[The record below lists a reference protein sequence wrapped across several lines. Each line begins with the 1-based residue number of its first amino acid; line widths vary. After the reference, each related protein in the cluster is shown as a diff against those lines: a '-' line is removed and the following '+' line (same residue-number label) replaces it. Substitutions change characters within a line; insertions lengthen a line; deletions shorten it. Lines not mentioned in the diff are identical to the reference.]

1 MKAVIMAGGQGTR
14 LRPLTSNQPK
24 PMIPIVGVPCMEH
37 IVNLLKRH
45 GFEDI
50 VVTLQFMPDEIRDYF
65 GDGSE
70 WGVNMRYSV
79 EDVPAG
85 TAGSVKMAEEEI
97 KSLGD
102 EDERFLVIS
111 GDALT
116 DSDLTE
122 LLRFHDERG
131 SEATMVLKSVENP
144 LDFGIVIT
152 EEDGRISRF
161 LEKPAWGQVFSDTV
175 NTGIYLLESS
185 VLAEIPDRGEYD
197 FSADLFPRLL
207 EDGRPMYGYITGDYW
222 EDIGTLEQYSAAQ
235 RDVLDGKVGGVR
247 PPGTRLKESIYVGQR
262 VQVDEEA
269 LSGPVVI
276 GDNSR
281 IEEGAY
287 LGPYSV
293 IEANTV
299 VSAGASVE
307 RSVIADGSYIGDGA
321 ELIDTL
327 VGRSSY
333 IQPRARLLERSALG
347 DDVIVGEG
355 ATVSPEVKVY
365 PHKTV
370 ESGANVT
377 QSLIYESMGLR
388 TLFKGGVVSGKFNVD
403 VTPEFVI
410 RLASSLGT
418 TLDPGAIVTV
428 GRDDSLQAQVS
439 KRALVSAINGTGIS
453 VRDLRAAHAGVV
465 RHDVLAGKASAGVH
479 VRSGY
484 DRDDVEILFFSSDAT
499 PMTEADQ
506 RSVEKVYVREEY
518 RRAYADDIGEVI
530 YPGRAVEQYVERL
543 ERALDRSGTSG
554 ITIVVD
560 FSEGVANLV
569 ASRVFSRLGVNA
581 VVLSG
586 FSNANVARVP
596 GPGAGGI
603 TGASGHAG
611 QGVYG
616 TQHTQDTKDTCLA
629 PEARERLDR
638 VGRIVP
644 SVGAAFGCVVGPT
657 GEDLQFVDDRGELVP
672 PGVMLACVMHTL
684 APPRAVLPLNLTSR
698 YADLLGGGELL
709 ESRTGLG
716 NVSLKASE
724 EGATLAGTGD
734 GRYIFPD
741 FLPAPDCF
749 MTIGKALEL
758 FGQGGLSHLRTEISE
773 PFGGVVYRELECPWT
788 EKGRVMRGLAERFG
802 GDPDVILTDG
812 IKLNLD
818 DGWVLMLPDPDNPLF
833 YVYAE
838 HTGNSGNP
846 ESVAD
851 KMADEHADLVGSLI
865 QDTPPDTG
873 S

>member
-1 MKAVIMAGGQGTR
+1 
-14 LRPLTSNQPK
+14 
-24 PMIPIVGVPCMEH
+24 MEH
-37 IVNLLKRH
+37 IVNLLKYH

-50 VVTLQFMPDEIRDYF
+50 VVTLQFLPDEIRDYF

-79 EDVPAG
+79 EDAPAG
-85 TAGSVKMAEEEI
+85 TAGSVKMSEEELRA
-97 KSLGD
+97 LGD
-102 EDERFLVIS
+102 PDERFLVIS

-116 DSDLTE
+116 DSDLTQ
-122 LLRFHDERG
+122 LLDFHSRNG

-152 EEDGRISRF
+152 EEDGRITRF

-185 VLAEIPDRGEYD
+185 VLDEIPPEEEYD
-197 FSADLFPRLL
+197 FSADLFPKLL
-207 EDGRPMYGYITGDYW
+207 EDGRPMYGYVTEDYW
-222 EDIGTLEQYSAAQ
+222 EDIGTLEQYSSAQ

-247 PPGTRLKESIYVGQR
+247 PPGTKLKDNIYVGQR
-262 VQVDEEA
+262 VHVDDES
-269 LSGPVVI
+269 LLGPMVI
-276 GDNSR
+276 GENSR

-287 LGPYSV
+287 VGPYSV
-293 IEANTV
+293 IESNAIISSG
-299 VSAGASVE
+299 VSIE
-307 RSVIADGSYIGDGA
+307 RSVVAEGTYIGEGA
-321 ELIDTL
+321 ELVDTL

-355 ATVSPEVKVY
+355 ATVSPDVKVY

-388 TLFKGGVVSGKFNVD
+388 TLFKGGIVSGKFNVN
-403 VTPEFVI
+403 VTPEFVV

-439 KRALVSAINGTGIS
+439 KRSLVSALNGTGIS

-465 RHDVLAGKASAGVH
+465 RHDVLAGKSSAGVH
-479 VRSGY
+479 VRSGR
-484 DRDDVEILFFSSDAT
+484 DRDDVEILLFASDAT
-499 PMTEADQ
+499 PMTELDQ
-506 RSVEKVYVREEY
+506 RSVEKAFVREEY
-518 RRAYADDIGEVI
+518 RRAYKDDIGEVI

-543 ERALDRSGTSG
+543 ERSLDRSSTSG

-586 FSNANVARVP
+586 FSNANLTRSS
-596 GPGAGGI
+596 GPRGPDAQ
-603 TGASGHAG
+603 ALDRHE
-611 QGVYG
+611 
-616 TQHTQDTKDTCLA
+616 LA
-629 PEARERLDR
+629 PANHQSFSLTEVTEDVRESLDR

-644 SVGAAFGCVVGPT
+644 TVGAAFGCVVGPT
-657 GEDLQFVDDRGELVP
+657 GEDLQFVDDEGEFVP
-672 PGVMLACVMHTL
+672 PDVMLACFVWGSTS
-684 APPRAVLPLNLTSR
+684 PRIVLPLNLSR
-698 YADLLGGGELL
+698 GYSELGEVRETV

-716 NVSLKASE
+716 NIALKASE
-724 EGATLAGTGD
+724 ERADLASTGD
-734 GRYIFPD
+734 GRYIFPG

-749 MTIGKALEL
+749 MTIGRALEL
-758 FGQGGLSHLRTEISE
+758 FGRGSLSSLKAQIDD
-773 PFGGVVYRELECPWT
+773 PFGSVVYRELECPWT

-802 GDPDVILTDG
+802 GDADVILTDG
-812 IKLNLD
+812 IKLELE
-818 DGWVLMLPDPDNPLF
+818 DGWALMLPDPDNPRF
-833 YVYAE
+833 YVY
-838 HTGNSGNP
+838 S
-846 ESVAD
+846 ESDDIEGSRGLADYYSDVVA
-851 KMADEHADLVGSLI
+851 ALI
-865 QDTPPDTG
+865 D